1 MNSENISKL
10 FALVKSKIELD
21 ENADWS
27 EGSRTYFQE
36 IKKEIDEVSDEL
48 DSNRQCYLEDEL
60 GDVFWDYLNLLQN
73 LEAEGKILTE
83 KVFERASK
91 KYEERLAAISSGS
104 SWASIKTKQK
114 LELETELKRAEDL
127 S

>member
-1 MNSENISKL
+1 MNSEYISKL
-10 FALVKSKIELD
+10 FALVGSKIELD
-21 ENADWS
+21 EKANWS
-27 EGSRTYFQE
+27 EGSTTYFQE
-36 IKKEIDEVSDEL
+36 LKKEIDEVSDEL

-91 KYEERLAAISSGS
+91 KYEERLTAISSGS
-104 SWASIKTKQK
+104 SWSSIKAKQK

>member
-1 MNSENISKL
+1 MNSENIAKL
-10 FALVKSKIELD
+10 FALVESKIELD
-21 ENADWS
+21 EKADWS
-27 EGSRTYFQE
+27 EGSTTYFQE
-36 IKKEIDEVSDEL
+36 LKKEIDEVSDEL

-73 LEAEGKILTE
+73 LEAEGKILAE

-104 SWASIKTKQK
+104 SWASVKVKQK
-114 LELETELKRAEDL
+114 LELAMELKRAEDQ

>member
-1 MNSENISKL
+1 MNSEYISKL
-10 FALVKSKIELD
+10 FALVGSKIELD
-21 ENADWS
+21 EKANWS
-27 EGSRTYFQE
+27 EGSTTYFQE
-36 IKKEIDEVSDEL
+36 LKKEIDEVSDEL

-60 GDVFWDYLNLLQN
+60 GDVFWDYLNLLRN

-91 KYEERLAAISSGS
+91 KYEERLAAISSGF
-104 SWASIKTKQK
+104 SWASIKAKQK

>member
-10 FALVKSKIELD
+10 FALVESKIKID
-21 ENADWS
+21 EKADWS
-27 EGSRTYFQE
+27 EGSTTYFQE
-36 IKKEIDEVSDEL
+36 LKKEIDEVSDEL

-83 KVFERASK
+83 KVFERTSK

-104 SWASIKTKQK
+104 SWASIKDKQK

>member
-10 FALVKSKIELD
+10 FALVEIKIEID
-21 ENADWS
+21 EKADWS
-27 EGSRTYFQE
+27 KGSTTYFQE
-36 IKKEIDEVSDEL
+36 LKKEIDEVSDEL

-73 LEAEGKILTE
+73 LEAEGKILIE

-91 KYEERLAAISSGS
+91 KYDERLAAISSGS
-104 SWASIKTKQK
+104 SWVSIKAKQK
-114 LELETELKRAEDL
+114 QELATELKQAEDL
-127 S
+127 

>member
-10 FALVKSKIELD
+10 FVLVESKIKID
-21 ENADWS
+21 EKADWS
-27 EGSRTYFQE
+27 EGSTTYFQE
-36 IKKEIDEVSDEL
+36 LKKEIDEVSIEL

-104 SWASIKTKQK
+104 SWTSIKAKQK
-114 LELETELKRAEDL
+114 LELETELKRVEDL

>member
-1 MNSENISKL
+1 MNSEYISKL
-10 FALVKSKIELD
+10 FALVGSKIELD
-21 ENADWS
+21 EKANWS
-27 EGSRTYFQE
+27 EGSTTYFQE
-36 IKKEIDEVSDEL
+36 LKKEIDEVSDEL

-60 GDVFWDYLNLLQN
+60 GDVFWDYLNLLRN

-91 KYEERLAAISSGS
+91 KYEERLTAISSGS
-104 SWASIKTKQK
+104 SWSSIKAKQK

-127 S
+127 

>member
-10 FALVKSKIELD
+10 LALVAIKIKID
-21 ENADWS
+21 GKADWS
-27 EGSRTYFQE
+27 KGSSTYFE
-36 IKKEIDEVSDEL
+36 ELKKEIDEVSDEL

-83 KVFERASK
+83 KVFERASE

-104 SWASIKTKQK
+104 SWASVKAKQK
-114 LELETELKRAEDL
+114 LALASELNRAEGQT
-127 S
+127 

>member
-10 FALVKSKIELD
+10 FALVESKIELD

-27 EGSRTYFQE
+27 EGRGTYFQE
-36 IKKEIDEVSDEL
+36 LKKEIDEVSDEL
-48 DSNRQCYLEDEL
+48 DSDRQCYLEDEL

-91 KYEERLAAISSGS
+91 KYEERLTAISSGS
-104 SWASIKTKQK
+104 SWTSIKAKQK

-127 S
+127 P